1 MNPKDRDQNSS
12 TDRRDQD
19 SDSNKPLQG
28 APGGYGDTSNT
39 PGTPKGS
46 GSDAADGTFS
56 DDEDSD
62 QGEAEERKAG
72 GSNPGQR
79 RESPDDAMRRERS
92 QQEPPK
98 SGGPQRPGGQNTN

>member
-1 MNPKDRDQNSS
+1 MNPTDRDTSSDSNSERRDQNADSS
-12 TDRRDQD
+12 T
-19 SDSNKPLQG
+19 PLQG
-28 APGGYGDTSNT
+28 APGGYGDTSKT
-39 PGTPKGS
+39 PGSPSRS
-46 GSDAADGTFS
+46 GSDSADGTYS

-98 SGGPQRPGGQNTN
+98 SGGRS